1 MYIKWLRMIPPYPP
15 PKKTKEKKEE
25 KKGKINK
32 IRNMKYQK
40 STDELLPI
48 RNIQIITAQTSKADY
63 EQPPNTHHELL

>member
-1 MYIKWLRMIPPYPP
+1 MVKDDSPLPT
-15 PKKTKEKKEE
+15 TKNNNR

-63 EQPPNTHHELL
+63 EQPTKHIMSYYEDIIT